1 MRVATTIR
9 FDAKELQDSIDDL
22 VKKVARDVEATARVN
37 TPKRSGYARKNWR
50 RKDSRKGFTVENTVP
65 YIERLEAGASKQS
78 PRGIIGPTL
87 GVIKRKY

>member
-1 MRVATTIR
+1 MRVATSIR
-9 FDAKELQDSIDDL
+9 FDAKELQDSIDNL

-37 TPKRSGYARKNWR
+37 TPKRSGRARKSWTKQN
-50 RKDSRKGFTVENTVP
+50 KRKGFVVENKVP